1 MDASAVNQQI
11 RRPQSQELF
20 RVGTGKKTVEK
31 DFLKLKN
38 MENRGGNADI
48 NKRILK
54 RTGKIGNEETS
65 QGIMET
71 YLPELKKD
79 DSRFKG

>member
-1 MDASAVNQQI
+1 M
-11 RRPQSQELF
+11 
-20 RVGTGKKTVEK
+20 GTGKKTVEK

-79 DSRFKG
+79 DSRFKW